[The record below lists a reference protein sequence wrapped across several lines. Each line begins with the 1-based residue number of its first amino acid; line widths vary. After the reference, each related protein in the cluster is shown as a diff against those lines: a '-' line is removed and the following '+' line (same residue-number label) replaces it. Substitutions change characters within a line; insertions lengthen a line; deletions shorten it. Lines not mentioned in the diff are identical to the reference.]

1 MCKCIGSNVVVHYCA
16 FELQTF
22 WNDDGQMEIQ
32 KSVWLYMQCV
42 QYVDNALNIH
52 RTRELWQKP
61 KFLFDVR
68 ILRMISMTKLISY
81 REIFLP
87 VSWQNGSQAK
97 L

>member
-32 KSVWLYMQCV
+32 KSVWLHMQRTIR
-42 QYVDNALNIH
+42 QYTKHLSWN
-52 RTRELWQKP
+52 RELWQKP